1 MDRRSRRTQ
10 DPRFACRFLFE
21 ALVRRHRQSAVVLVD
36 ATGEPLLGVTGTAEG
51 EGFAVHAMARAQ
63 GRALADETHHFFE
76 RLGDEPVRYDPRGER
91 VFVSPVHISGRRF
104 FIVSVGGERGHLAV
118 VAEATL
124 RLLVILG
131 EP

>member
-91 VFVSPVHISGRRF
+91 
-104 FIVSVGGERGHLAV
+104 GHLAV